1 METLKEIVPLA
12 LYASLF
18 LVVLGVGL
26 DASVDDA
33 VHVLRQPKLLLRSL
47 IPISIIVPAFATLL
61 AAVLPLRPLIE
72 IAILLMA
79 VSPLP
84 PFLPGK
90 GIRLGGRKPYVYG
103 LLVAVSLLS
112 IVIVPVSVAII
123 AAGRGADVSISPD
136 AVAGVAFKMALLP
149 LAVGMTIRKFWPS
162 HAQRAAPTAG
172 RIGMIVL
179 VISLVPLVAAL
190 WPAMA
195 ELIGNG
201 SIAAIV
207 AVVVVG
213 LVSGHMLGGPDPLD
227 RATLAISSALRHP
240 GIALLIAGANSA
252 EPNLKAAILLFLL
265 VGLLTEIPYTIWY
278 KRHNPVL
285 PLPTPERRHR

>member
-33 VHVLRQPKLLLRSL
+33 VYVLRQPKLLLRSL

-61 AAVLPLRPLIE
+61 AAVLPLKPIVE
-72 IAILLMA
+72 VAILLMA

-123 AAGRGADVSISPD
+123 AAGRRADVSISPD
-136 AVAGVAFKMALLP
+136 AVAGVAFKMAFLP
-149 LAVGMTIRKFWPS
+149 LAVGMTIRRFWPS
-162 HAQRAAPTAG
+162 HAQRAAPVAG
-172 RIGMIVL
+172 KVGMLVL
-179 VISLVPLVAAL
+179 VISLVPLVAAH
-190 WPAMA
+190 WSAMA

-227 RATLAISSALRHP
+227 RVTLAISSALRHP

-252 EPNLKAAILLFLL
+252 EPNVKAAILLFLL
-265 VGLLTEIPYTIWY
+265 VGLLTEIPYRIWY

-285 PLPTPERRHR
+285 PLPTPERRRR